1 MSCLFNIL
9 HTDMT
14 SFQMRNFQ
22 AISDSLWSLF
32 VRHILM
38 SNVQFRNQNDIVL
51 LQEAEIL

>member
-32 VRHILM
+32 ARHILM
-38 SNVQFRNQNDIVL
+38 SNVQYRNQNDIVL

>member
-32 VRHILM
+32 ARHILM
-38 SNVQFRNQNDIVL
+38 STVQYRNQNDIVL